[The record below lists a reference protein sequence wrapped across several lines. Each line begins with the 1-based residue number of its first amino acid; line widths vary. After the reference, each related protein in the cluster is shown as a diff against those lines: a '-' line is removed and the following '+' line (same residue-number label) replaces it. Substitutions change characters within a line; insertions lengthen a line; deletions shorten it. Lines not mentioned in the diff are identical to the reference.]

1 MVARSKQY
9 VVENVVSEGRKFG
22 KCQNACDVFIISHHL
37 HHQNRRVPIDLSVES
52 RRQILT
58 LFIVIFRFA

>member
-22 KCQNACDVFIISHHL
+22 KCQNACDVFIISHH
-37 HHQNRRVPIDLSVES
+37 QNRRVPIDLSVES